1 MNKNNISIM
10 KKLFFYLSVAM
21 LAVAAVSCQK
31 EMVVADGED
40 GNVTLTIQTPEVAT
54 KAIADGENV
63 DVVYYEVYKKEAIDG
78 GDPLIDRM
86 IEDFDGTATLKLN
99 LLQNQNY
106 VILFWAEVAGK
117 NFYDTDDLRKVT
129 VDYTGLTANNE
140 DRAAFCQVFELST
153 SQVTSAT
160 VTLVRPFAQIN
171 LGTTLQSIDP
181 VTNGYVL
188 DLESSYME
196 VVGAATTFNVATM
209 KTGSETTTAKFG
221 DYTVPHDFDPQEVL
235 TVNNVNYAYLGMNYI
250 LAANDK
256 ATVDVQYKIITNVGS
271 LSRNIPAVP
280 VQKNHRTNLLGNLLT
295 QETAIEIV
303 VDEKFIADINVPV
316 VTTTEEIAAAEAG
329 STIWLA
335 DNTVIALPG
344 QIAEGITFIGGENTV
359 VTTPEIVKMDNFTFQ
374 NVKFQ
379 QVDDSHTYG
388 ACRYIGYGTF
398 EECEFVG
405 ECGIY
410 QGNGRAYQTGDIYLK
425 KCKVVADWA
434 YAVNT
439 GGTGNFYIEDC
450 EIYGWNSFGH
460 KGDVIIDGTKFYSN
474 GKYGK
479 LRFYQNAQVVDCEF
493 GEAMTI
499 DFYNPYQGTI
509 EGKTLEFTDCKM
521 EDGSSIIGII
531 DMNCFAEAN
540 PTLIVDG
547 VEYVGVSN
555 PIVLNSNTVAV
566 ANVTL
571 NETLNVQGEGTVILE
586 NVKILPATGDGIVLS
601 DKAVLS
607 GSNVEVEATAGSG
620 IVGSVIN
627 IKNLKNLTVKGN
639 GNRAY
644 GIGSDESTV
653 NIENSTIDYACGG
666 HTGVVADI
674 VADKY
679 LKSTPEGAPAIGGT
693 KISIKNSVIT
703 KAEGGSKAAAI
714 GAIFWNSTEIEIIG
728 STISDAI
735 GGNSAAGIGGSR
747 YRSDISVDN
756 KQISK
761 VKIQKSTVKA
771 IGGCYG
777 AGIGAGYDT
786 HCTANDA
793 NAVNHIEIINST
805 VNAQGGI
812 YAAGIGTGY
821 HSAAL
826 TGSIDAASTIIAVSG
841 EAFYKDTYTTAQNVG
856 YGVVDPTREFKDAV
870 ITFTVGGNVIATP
883 YVGPKQ

>member
-1 MNKNNISIM
+1 
-10 KKLFFYLSVAM
+10 
-21 LAVAAVSCQK
+21 
-31 EMVVADGED
+31 
-40 GNVTLTIQTPEVAT
+40 
-54 KAIADGENV
+54 
-63 DVVYYEVYKKEAIDG
+63 
-78 GDPLIDRM
+78 
-86 IEDFDGTATLKLN
+86 
-99 LLQNQNY
+99 
-106 VILFWAEVAGK
+106 
-117 NFYDTDDLRKVT
+117 
-129 VDYTGLTANNE
+129 
-140 DRAAFCQVFELST
+140 
-153 SQVTSAT
+153 
-160 VTLVRPFAQIN
+160 
-171 LGTTLQSIDP
+171 
-181 VTNGYVL
+181 
-188 DLESSYME
+188 
-196 VVGAATTFNVATM
+196 
-209 KTGSETTTAKFG
+209 
-221 DYTVPHDFDPQEVL
+221 
-235 TVNNVNYAYLGMNYI
+235 MNYI

-256 ATVDVQYKIITNVGS
+256 ATVDVKYTVSTDVGS
-271 LSRNIPAVP
+271 ITRQIPTVP
-280 VQKNHRTNLLGNLLT
+280 VEKNHRTNLLGNLLT
-295 QETAIEIV
+295 QETAIQIV

-316 VTTTEEIAAAEAG
+316 VTTTKEIAAAEAG

-439 GGTGNFYIEDC
+439 GGTGDFYIENC

-460 KGDVIIDGTKFYSN
+460 KGDVIISGTRFYHN

-479 LRFYQNAQVVDCEF
+479 LRFYQNAQVEDCTF
-493 GEAMTI
+493 CTGMSI
-499 DFYNPYQGTI
+499 DFYNPHQGTI
-509 EGKTLEFTDCKM
+509 EGKTLTFTDCKM
-521 EDGSSIIGII
+521 EDGSSIVGII
-531 DMNCFAEAN
+531 DMECFDKAK

-547 VEYVGVSN
+547 VEYAGVTN

-571 NETLNVQGEGTVILE
+571 NETLEIQGEGTIFLE
-586 NVKILPATGDGIVLS
+586 NVKILPATGAGIVLS
-601 DKAVLS
+601 DKAILS
-607 GSNVEVEATAGSG
+607 GRNVEVETTDGSG
-620 IVGSVIN
+620 ISGSIIN
-627 IKNLKNLTVKGN
+627 IKNLKKLTVKAN
-639 GNRAY
+639 GDEKY

-666 HTGVVADI
+666 HAGVEVDI
-674 VADKY
+674 KTDNY
-679 LKSTPEGAPAIGGT
+679 LKSTPGGAPAIGGT
-693 KISIKNSVIT
+693 KISIKNSEIT

-714 GAIFWNSTEIEIIG
+714 GARFWQSTEIEIIG
-728 STISDAI
+728 SKIYAAI

-747 YRSDISVDN
+747 YSNDISVDN
-756 KQISK
+756 KQISM
-761 VKIQKSTVKA
+761 VKIEESIVNAT
-771 IGGCYG
+771 GGYYG

-786 HCTANDA
+786 HCKANDA

-805 VNAQGGI
+805 VNAQGGM

-826 TGSIDAASTIIAVSG
+826 TGSIDATSTINAVSG
-841 EAFYKDTYTTAQNVG
+841 ETFYKDTYTTAQNVG
-856 YGVVDPTREFKDAV
+856 YGVVDPAREFKDAV
-870 ITFTVGGNVIATP
+870 ITFTVNGSVIATP